1 MTTLSLRIPD
11 DLEFSALELKRDPD
25 GAVSFRWDVI
35 ERLCVD
41 SGIDPAI
48 FKDGPEDN
56 VSQLIVA
63 WYREHLARGGARD
76 AVQDDLI
83 AEAADEDDFGAGLSY
98 EPGRA

>member
-1 MTTLSLRIPD
+1 MTTALHSHSRRSGVLRART
-11 DLEFSALELKRDPD
+11 EARSRR
-25 GAVSFRWDVI
+25 AVSFRWDI
-35 ERLCVD
+35 IARLCVD
-41 SGIDPAI
+41 SGIDPEI

-56 VSQLIVA
+56 VSQMIVA